1 MWVPLR
7 KQLRNVNCE
16 SVHTLTEQRRTMNIL
31 SKLFRL
37 LFDSFK
43 NSSMFDSIMALGS
56 ALSEQRQ
63 VSAVVM
69 RELFSDRLM
78 NTTRLPS
85 YLEVAA
91 SWDFPKVLNFVHSGL
106 QLIDS
111 GSGKKQHKRKCN
123 DAECSITQVG
133 LLSKCTLHFM
143 FL

>member
-1 MWVPLR
+1 
-7 KQLRNVNCE
+7 
-16 SVHTLTEQRRTMNIL
+16 
-31 SKLFRL
+31 
-37 LFDSFK
+37 
-43 NSSMFDSIMALGS
+43 MFDSIMALGS

-91 SWDFPKVLNFVHSGL
+91 SWDFPKVLNFVHSGRL
-106 QLIDS
+106 CLVS
-111 GSGKKQHKRKCN
+111 
-123 DAECSITQVG
+123 
-133 LLSKCTLHFM
+133 